1 VTLASA
7 IILLFLVI
15 DPFGNVPFF
24 VAALKDVDP
33 GRRRTVIIRELLI
46 SGNDKT
52 YCYVDRAIVQYFE
65 THPVSFVRGS
75 TTKMREPSDRKGPL
89 TDIRLVELGQLIAG
103 PFCGQLMADMGADVI
118 KVEPPGQGDPMRV
131 WGRGDYPLWWQICA
145 RNKRVV
151 TANLREEEGQEL
163 VRKLISQADMVL
175 ENFRPGTMERWGL
188 SYEELANDNPGLIM
202 IRVSGYGQ
210 TGPYSKRA
218 GYASIGEAM
227 GGMRYLCGEPDRQ
240 PSRAGLSIGDSLA
253 AMNACIGALAAL
265 HHREKTGEGQVIDAS
280 IFESVLSVMEAT
292 VPEYTVSNYIR
303 ERSGATLPNVAP
315 SNIYDCKDGIF
326 LIAANQDTVFR
337 RLCKTMGKPELADD
351 ERFSKHTARGANM
364 AELDGIISAWTG
376 AKTIA
381 EVDELMQEAGVPA
394 GGIYRAPEMLE
405 DPQYK
410 AREAIIDTPTTEWP
424 NLKMQNV
431 FPKMSKTQ
439 GEVRWPGAT
448 ELGAHNNE
456 VYGELLGLSSE
467 ELAALQKKSVI

>member
-1 VTLASA
+1 MCR
-7 IILLFLVI
+7 
-15 DPFGNVPFF
+15 
-24 VAALKDVDP
+24 
-33 GRRRTVIIRELLI
+33 GRGR
-46 SGNDKT
+46 
-52 YCYVDRAIVQYFE
+52 
-65 THPVSFVRGS
+65 FVRQDNDN
-75 TTKMREPSDRKGPL
+75 KMSDASGRKGPL

-131 WGRGDYPLWWQICA
+131 WGRGDYPLWWQVCA

-151 TANLREEEGQEL
+151 TANLREAAGQDL
-163 VRKLISQADMVL
+163 VRKLIGQADMVL

-188 SYEELANDNPGLIM
+188 SYEELAKDNPGLIM

-210 TGPYSKRA
+210 TGPYAKRA

-253 AMNACIGALAAL
+253 ATFACVGALAAL
-265 HHREKTGEGQVIDAS
+265 HHRDKTGEGQVIDAS

-292 VPEYTVSNYIR
+292 IPEYTVSNYTR

-315 SNIYDCKDGIF
+315 SNIYDCKDGNF

-337 RLCKTMGKPELADD
+337 RLCSVIGQPELAEDD
-351 ERFSKHTARGANM
+351 RYKTHIARGAHM
-364 AELDGIISAWTG
+364 QELDAHISDWT
-376 AKTIA
+376 KTRTVA
-381 EVDELMQEAGVPA
+381 EVDELMQQAGVPA
-394 GGIYRAPEMLE
+394 GRLYRAPEMLE
-405 DPQYK
+405 DPQFK
-410 AREAIIDTPTTEWP
+410 ARDAIIDTPTEEWP

-439 GEVRWPGAT
+439 GEIRWTGVGT
-448 ELGAHNNE
+448 LGAHNE
-456 VYGELLGLSSE
+456 EIYGEMLGLSSE
-467 ELAALQKKSVI
+467 EISALKEKSII